1 MLFINREKY
10 NISLI
15 NIYDGI
21 AIDKSGNCIFAEKN
35 IDTGEYEI
43 KDAKTDKYTNSES
56 NDSKETKNNSNN
68 NQNDEKLENNDNFEN
83 SDTNEDTDTLY
94 HKDEIQNEQ
103 KKGYQKKLILNKY
116 YQNGF
121 VNILVLSLIT
131 GFISGLSIGILFI
144 LMK

>member
-1 MLFINREKY
+1 MLFINKEKY

-35 IDTGEYEI
+35 IDTGKYEI
-43 KDAKTDKYTNSES
+43 KDAKTDKYINSNS

-83 SDTNEDTDTLY
+83 FDTNEDTDTLY
-94 HKDEIQNEQ
+94 HKEEIQNKQ
-103 KKGYQKKLILNKY
+103 KKGIKRN
-116 YQNGF
+116 
-121 VNILVLSLIT
+121 
-131 GFISGLSIGILFI
+131 
-144 LMK
+144 